1 MKKQTKQ
8 HDQVIDLDSFDDVS
22 LYQMIP
28 SGRGF
33 GQALLKCHIDASLNG
48 RAKLNSLLITGKVGL
63 QTHAGAFL
71 RALGIDYYNQIDAEM
86 IQSVFD
92 LHVFLCGEQYGGY
105 IITNSEK
112 MSLDAQKHLYNVLT
126 KQQLIP
132 YNYMEQ
138 KHDYYDV
145 TGTVIFTSKNSKKIA
160 APILGSINHTVELE
174 NYTTGQLELVILQRL
189 KYAHI
194 DLENDYVLKNI
205 VRHGNNNLDKSIRFL
220 KCCIAVMQ
228 AEGRQKLLKEDV
240 VRGARLNRLPEI
252 DLDFEDTIPF

>member
-1 MKKQTKQ
+1 MKKQKEQKTA
-8 HDQVIDLDSFDDVS
+8 VDLDAFRNVS

-33 GQALLKCHIDASLNG
+33 GQTLLKCHVDAVLNG
-48 RAKLNSLLITGKVGL
+48 RAKLNSLLITGKAGL

-92 LHVFLCGEQYGGY
+92 LHVFLCGEQYDGY
-105 IITNSEK
+105 IIRNLEK
-112 MSLDAQKHLYNVLT
+112 MSIDAQKHLYNVLT

-132 YNYMEQ
+132 YNYVEQ
-138 KHDYYDV
+138 KHDYHDV
-145 TGTVIFTSKNSKKIA
+145 PGTIIFTSKNNKKIA
-160 APILGSINHTVELE
+160 GPILGSINQAVELE
-174 NYTTGQLELVILQRL
+174 NYTTGQLELIILQRL

-194 DLENDYVLKNI
+194 DYGNVAKNI
-205 VRHGNNNLDKSIRFL
+205 VRHGNNDLNKCIRFT

-228 AEGRQKLLKEDV
+228 AEGRYKLLKKDV

-252 DLDFEDTIPF
+252 ELDFEDTIPF